1 MKSFI
6 LYSDMCRNILALLN
20 DKQAGSLFRMI
31 VGYANNEGQCNTDD
45 VAVQMAFEIIRSGLD
60 ANVRAYE
67 EMCEKRRESGRLGGL
82 ARASK
87 GKQTLAN
94 EANASNVSKGKQTLA
109 TLSNNN
115 IIQYKNNIIKNNII
129 KEEESND
136 SLSSSTLDFAR
147 LVAYFNGLLKE
158 YNSLMPQVKQL
169 NETRKKMLKARVR
182 EFGKEALVSVFKKAA
197 ASDFLNGKNNRNFVA
212 SFDWLLKPTNFP
224 KVLEGNYDNP
234 VNTKPTDPL
243 TANANGL
250 LQQVKQEQQQ
260 RVEDERQRIL
270 GIYQAAQDGDDRS
283 IAIVESMRKN
293 GTLKKFNLE

>member
-1 MKSFI
+1 
-6 LYSDMCRNILALLN
+6 MCRNILALLN

-67 EMCEKRRESGRLGGL
+67 EMCEKRREYGRKG
-82 ARASK
+82 AEVTNSK
-87 GKQTLAN
+87 RRQKPTDAEENSISRKDTAKSADAEKERQNRL
-94 EANASNVSKGKQTLA
+94 
-109 TLSNNN
+109 N
-115 IIQYKNNIIKNNII
+115 IIKYKNNIIKNNII
-129 KEEESND
+129 KEEEAND

-158 YNSLMPQVKQL
+158 HNSLMPQVKQL

-197 ASDFLNGKNNRNFVA
+197 VSDFLNGKNNRNFVA

-234 VNTKPTDPL
+234 INTKPTDPL

-270 GIYQAAQDGDDRS
+270 GIYQAAQDGDERS
-283 IAIVESMRKN
+283 IAIIESMRKN